1 MNNNPSSLSTSV
13 VCVKYERKLRKN
25 ANMTEPAVKKSAI
38 VNMERGKEV
47 GQGEESRTTESSKSC
62 RMFGWPLC

>member
-1 MNNNPSSLSTSV
+1 MLSTSF
-13 VCVKYERKLRKN
+13 VKLGKN
-25 ANMTEPAVKKSAI
+25 ANMAEPTVKKSAM

-47 GQGEESRTTESSKSC
+47 EEGEKSRTESSKSC